1 MTGDTARPLR
11 GVINLS
17 LSAAEYLHP
26 NPLFGCHP
34 LTAPLAAAF
43 GTDFALILQQMQTGK
58 KTSFIKS
65 INGLKLQHST
75 QNTPKKNEAA
85 EGSRRRGRGGGEH
98 DDAECGSDV
107 DVDDAATRRCRCCV
121 TRMPAKPSLG
131 KTRRGG
137 KGGTQSRCRLKI

>member
-26 NPLFGCHP
+26 SPLFGCHP
-34 LTAPLAAAF
+34 LTIPLAAAF

-75 QNTPKKNEAA
+75 QNTPKKRSGRRQQAPRKGGNMTMLNADLMSTLMTLPPVAA
-85 EGSRRRGRGGGEH
+85 
-98 DDAECGSDV
+98 
-107 DVDDAATRRCRCCV
+107 DAA
-121 TRMPAKPSLG
+121 
-131 KTRRGG
+131 
-137 KGGTQSRCRLKI
+137 

>member
-1 MTGDTARPLR
+1 MTGDTALPLR

-65 INGLKLQHST
+65 INGLELQHST
-75 QNTPKKNEAA
+75 QNTPKKTKRQKAA
-85 EGSRRRGRGGGEH
+85 GAEEWGEH

-121 TRMPAKPSLG
+121 TRMPAKPSLD
-131 KTRRGG
+131 KGG
-137 KGGTQSRCRLKI
+137 KRGHSK

>member
-1 MTGDTARPLR
+1 MTGDTALPLR

-75 QNTPKKNEAA
+75 QNTPKNEAE
-85 EGSRRRGRGGGEH
+85 EGSRRRGRGGGGDH

-131 KTRRGG
+131 RTRGDR
-137 KGGTQSRCRLKI
+137 KGGHSK

>member
-1 MTGDTARPLR
+1 MTGDTALPLR

-75 QNTPKKNEAA
+75 QNTPKNEAE
-85 EGSRRRGRGGGEH
+85 EGSRRRGRGGGGGIMTMLNA
-98 DDAECGSDV
+98 DLMSTLMTLPPVAA
-107 DVDDAATRRCRCCV
+107 DAA
-121 TRMPAKPSLG
+121 
-131 KTRRGG
+131 
-137 KGGTQSRCRLKI
+137 